1 MGGAELIREI
11 LDRAAEFDGAAI
23 GARIGHEIVALA
35 RGTNV
40 ALLQAGAPA
49 HDLARQRGGEG
60 LRDFPILGEGRE
72 QRSFRIDAPPHR
84 CRQWCRSDTRE
95 KTASIGDG
103 FAGTG
108 NIENDFV
115 AGSIDARKADA
126 AGNDFVESGGLVA
139 ETRQRL
145 AGFQLAVDSR

>member
-1 MGGAELIREI
+1 VIRE
-11 LDRAAEFDGAAI
+11 RK
-23 GARIGHEIVALA
+23 
-35 RGTNV
+35 
-40 ALLQAGAPA
+40 
-49 HDLARQRGGEG
+49 QRG
-60 LRDFPILGEGRE
+60 
-72 QRSFRIDAPPHR
+72 
-84 CRQWCRSDTRE
+84 
-95 KTASIGDG
+95 IGDG

-145 AGFQLAVDSR
+145 TGFQLAVDSR